1 MKHSTFLAIVELVR
15 PRLEKRDTQLRKAIP
30 IEKRV
35 GVALWR
41 LSNGNSFRCI
51 EKTFGVGKST
61 AVEISAEFC
70 RELFRISHLFIKFPG
85 STEETAEAIVKFKN
99 DYRSKIPQVV
109 GAVDWTHIHIQTP
122 FIDEKADYYS
132 RKQKYTVGLQ
142 GLVGANLMFLD
153 AASGFPGSSHDSR
166 NMRNTTLFRRAE
178 PTLLKNAELDL

>member
-61 AVEISAEFC
+61 AVEITAEFC
-70 RELFRISHLFIKFPG
+70 RELFRIAHLFIKFPKNR
-85 STEETAEAIVKFKN
+85 EQTAEAIVKFKN

-109 GAVDWTHIHIQTP
+109 GAVDGTHIPIQTP
-122 FIDEKADYYS
+122 YIEEKADYYS
-132 RKQKYTVGLQ
+132 RKQKYTVSQ
-142 GLVGANLMFLD
+142 QDLVD
-153 AASGFPGSSHDSR
+153 
-166 NMRNTTLFRRAE
+166 
-178 PTLLKNAELDL
+178 